1 LPVTALALA
10 AGLGLGALAA
20 WVALR
25 GRAGVLAERCERLE
39 AGFRERADLLGET
52 REDLARATAAL
63 EHERGA
69 AAEKMRLLGDAKEEL
84 ANAFKAL
91 SADALR
97 TNNSS
102 FLELAR
108 TTLERYQ
115 TEAKDDLE
123 QRRVA
128 VEHLVAPIR
137 ESLAKVDGQIQ
148 HLERAR
154 SEAYGALMGQ
164 VRTLAE
170 SQERLRAET
179 GNLVTALRAP
189 AVRGRW
195 GEIQLRRVV
204 EMAGM
209 LSHCDFVEQV
219 TATADERRLRPDLV
233 VKLPGGKNVV
243 VDAKVPLQAYL
254 EAVEAQ
260 DEDTR
265 TARLGDHARQI
276 RQHMAKL
283 SLKSYWEQFQPA
295 PEFVVMFIPGEAF
308 YSAALEQDPGLIEE
322 GVSQRVLLAT
332 PTTLIGV
339 LKAVAYGWHQET
351 VAESARAVSRLGR
364 ELHGRIAVLGDH
376 MAKLGVQLDRAVST
390 YNQTVGSLER
400 RVLPAARRF
409 SELGADGGREIPVL
423 EPVEKST
430 QVPQALELTGG
441 PGDEP
446 EDVELTAPERDA
458 A

>member
-1 LPVTALALA
+1 MSALALA
-10 AGLGLGALAA
+10 AGLALGVIAC
-20 WVALR
+20 WFALR
-25 GRAGVLAERCERLE
+25 GRAGAL
-39 AGFRERADLLGET
+39 GERADRLEGELHART
-52 REDLARATAAL
+52 EQLAAAREDLARATAVV
-63 EHERGA
+63 EHERDA
-69 AAEKMRLLGDAKEEL
+69 AQEKLRLLGEAKEEL

-91 SADALR
+91 SAEALR

-108 TTLERYQ
+108 TTLERFQ
-115 TEAKDDLE
+115 AQAKDDLD

-128 VEHLVAPIR
+128 VEHLVAPIK

-154 SEAYGALMGQ
+154 SEAYGALIGQ

-170 SQERLRAET
+170 SQERLRTET
-179 GNLVTALRAP
+179 GNLVTALRTP

-219 TATADERRLRPDLV
+219 TATVDDRRLRPDLV

-260 DEDTR
+260 DEETR
-265 TARLGDHARQI
+265 TARLADHARQI

-351 VAESARAVSRLGR
+351 VAESARAVSQLGK
-364 ELHGRIAVLGDH
+364 ELHGRLAVLGDH
-376 MAKLGVQLDRAVST
+376 MARPCGLHLQPDRRLA
-390 YNQTVGSLER
+390 R
-400 RVLPAARRF
+400 AARPACRAALQRAG
-409 SELGADGGREIPVL
+409 SRRRPRDSDTRAGRQDDAGSAGARANRRRGGAPRGRRRHSRARRGLGRSRP
-423 EPVEKST
+423 
-430 QVPQALELTGG
+430 AL
-441 PGDEP
+441 
-446 EDVELTAPERDA
+446 
-458 A
+458 

>member
-1 LPVTALALA
+1 MTALALA
-10 AGLGLGALAA
+10 VGLAIGAIATWL
-20 WVALR
+20 ALR
-25 GRAGVLAERCERLE
+25 GRASALGERGERLE
-39 AGFRERADLLGET
+39 AELRERTDKLATAREELARVTAAVEHERAAANEKLQLLGE
-52 REDLARATAAL
+52 
-63 EHERGA
+63 
-69 AAEKMRLLGDAKEEL
+69 AKVEL
-84 ANAFKAL
+84 ADAFKAL

-108 TTLERYQ
+108 ATLERFQ
-115 TEAKDDLE
+115 AQAKNDLE

-128 VEHLVAPIR
+128 VEHLVAPIK

-148 HLERAR
+148 HLEKAR

-209 LSHCDFVEQV
+209 LAHCDFVEQV
-219 TATADERRLRPDLV
+219 TTSIDDRRLRPDLV

-254 EAVEAQ
+254 EAIEA
-260 DEDTR
+260 EDDDLR
-265 TARLGDHARQI
+265 AARLGDHARQI

-295 PEFVVMFIPGEAF
+295 PEFVIMFIPGEAF

-351 VAESARAVSRLGR
+351 VAESARAVSKLGK
-364 ELHGRIAVLGDH
+364 ELHGRLAVLGDH
-376 MAKLGVQLDRAVST
+376 MARLGLQLDRAVST

-409 SELGADGGREIPVL
+409 SELGADGGREIPAL
-423 EPVEKST
+423 EPVDKTT
-430 QVPQALELTGG
+430 QLPQALELTGG
-441 PGDEP
+441 EAADPADS
-446 EDVELTAPERDA
+446 DFDSQRDA

>member
-1 LPVTALALA
+1 MTALALMAGA
-10 AGLGLGALAA
+10 AVGMLAA
-20 WVALR
+20 WLALR
-25 GRAGVLAERCERLE
+25 GRAGALAERAETLDRDLRSRSDQLAE
-39 AGFRERADLLGET
+39 AREG
-52 REDLARATAAL
+52 LARASAAI
-63 EHERGA
+63 EHERA
-69 AAEKMRLLGDAKEEL
+69 AGAEKVRLLAEAKSEL
-84 ANAFKAL
+84 SDAFKAL
-91 SADALR
+91 SADALK
-97 TNNSS
+97 TNSSS

-108 TTLERYQ
+108 TTLERFQ
-115 TEAKDDLE
+115 VQAKDDLD

-128 VEHLVAPIR
+128 VEHLVAPIK

-148 HLERAR
+148 NLEKAR
-154 SEAYGALMGQ
+154 SEAYGALLGQ
-164 VRTLAE
+164 VRGLAE
-170 SQERLRAET
+170 SQEKLRTET

-219 TATADERRLRPDLV
+219 TATVDGRHLRPDLI

-243 VDAKVPLQAYL
+243 VDAKAPLQAYL
-254 EAVEAQ
+254 EALEAP
-260 DEDTR
+260 DDATR
-265 TARLGDHARQI
+265 TARLQDHARQI
-276 RQHMAKL
+276 RQHMTKL
-283 SLKSYWEQFQPA
+283 SVKSYWEQFQPT
-295 PEFVVMFIPGEAF
+295 PEFIVMFIPGEAF

-339 LKAVAYGWHQET
+339 LKAVAYGWQQET
-351 VAESARAVSRLGR
+351 VAESARAVSQLGK
-364 ELHGRIAVLGDH
+364 ELHGRLATLGDH
-376 MAKLGVQLDRAVST
+376 FARLGQRLDGAVSA

-409 SELGADGGREIPVL
+409 SELGADGGREIPAL
-423 EPVEKST
+423 GPIEKSA
-430 QVPQALELTGG
+430 QAPQAFELTGG
-441 PGDEP
+441 AVVPRP
-446 EDVELTAPERDA
+446 EADSGSQPERDA

>member
-1 LPVTALALA
+1 MTALALA
-10 AGLGLGALAA
+10 TGLVLGASAVWL
-20 WVALR
+20 ALR
-25 GRAGVLAERCERLE
+25 GRAGVLAERADRLE
-39 AGFRERADLLGET
+39 AELRERNDRLAEA
-52 REDLARATAAL
+52 REDLARASAAVS
-63 EHERGA
+63 HERDA
-69 AAEKMRLLGDAKEEL
+69 AAAKLRLLGEAKEEL

-91 SADALR
+91 SAEALR

-108 TTLERYQ
+108 TTLERFQ
-115 TEAKDDLE
+115 TQAKDDLD

-128 VEHLVAPIR
+128 VEHLVAPIK

-148 HLERAR
+148 HLEKAR

-179 GNLVTALRAP
+179 GNLVTALRTP

-209 LSHCDFVEQV
+209 LAHCDFVEQV
-219 TATADERRLRPDLV
+219 TASADDRRLRPDLV

-254 EAVEAQ
+254 EAIEAQ
-260 DEDTR
+260 DEETR
-265 TARLGDHARQI
+265 IARLGDHARQI
-276 RQHMAKL
+276 RQHMSKL

-351 VAESARAVSRLGR
+351 VAESARAVSRLGK
-364 ELHGRIAVLGDH
+364 ELHGRLAVLGDH

-409 SELGADGGREIPVL
+409 SELGADGGREIPAL
-423 EPVEKST
+423 EPIDKST
-430 QVPQALELTGG
+430 QAPQALELTSG
-441 PGDEP
+441 PPQELP
-446 EDVELTAPERDA
+446 EDDRAAPERDA

>member
-1 LPVTALALA
+1 MTVLALA
-10 AGLGLGALAA
+10 AGLLLGAIAA
-20 WVALR
+20 WLALR
-25 GRAGVLAERCERLE
+25 GRAGALAERAQALE
-39 AGFRERADLLGET
+39 ADLRDRQDQLSTLREE
-52 REDLARATAAL
+52 LARASATV
-63 EHERGA
+63 EHERTA
-69 AAEKMRLLGDAKEEL
+69 SAEKLRLLAEAKEQL
-84 ANAFKAL
+84 SDAFKAL
-91 SADALR
+91 SAEALK

-108 TTLERYQ
+108 TTLERFQ
-115 TEAKDDLE
+115 TQAKDDLE
-123 QRRVA
+123 QRRLA
-128 VEHLVAPIR
+128 VEHLVAPIK
-137 ESLAKVDGQIQ
+137 ESLVKVDGQIQ

-170 SQERLRAET
+170 GQDRLRSET
-179 GNLVTALRAP
+179 VNLVTALRAP

-209 LSHCDFVEQV
+209 LAHCDFVEQV
-219 TATADERRLRPDLV
+219 TATVDERRLRPDLI

-243 VDAKVPLQAYL
+243 VDAKAPLQAYL
-254 EAVEAQ
+254 EALEAA
-260 DEDTR
+260 DEETR
-265 TARLGDHARQI
+265 SARLADHARQI

-283 SLKSYWEQFQPA
+283 SLKGYWEQFQPA
-295 PEFVVMFIPGEAF
+295 PEFIVMFIPGEAF

-322 GVSQRVLLAT
+322 GVNQRVLLAT

-351 VAESARAVSRLGR
+351 VAESARAVSKLGK
-364 ELHGRIAVLGDH
+364 ELHARLAVLGDH
-376 MAKLGVQLDRAVST
+376 MAKLGQQLDRAVST

-409 SELGADGGREIPVL
+409 SELGADGGREIPAL

-430 QVPQALELTGG
+430 QAPQALELTGG
-441 PGDEP
+441 GEDEHS
-446 EDVELTAPERDA
+446 ETVVAAPERDA

>member
-1 LPVTALALA
+1 MTVLALA
-10 AGLGLGALAA
+10 AGLLLGALAA
-20 WVALR
+20 WLALR
-25 GRAGVLAERCERLE
+25 GRAGVLAERAEGLEVELRDRRDQLSTLREELARAGAAVEHEREGAAEKL
-39 AGFRERADLLGET
+39 RLLGE
-52 REDLARATAAL
+52 
-63 EHERGA
+63 
-69 AAEKMRLLGDAKEEL
+69 AKDEL

-91 SADALR
+91 SAEALK
-97 TNNSS
+97 TNNTS

-108 TTLERYQ
+108 TTLERFQ
-115 TEAKDDLE
+115 AQAKDDLE

-128 VEHLVAPIR
+128 VEHLVAPIK
-137 ESLAKVDGQIQ
+137 ESLVKVDGQIQ

-154 SEAYGALMGQ
+154 AEAYGALLGQ

-209 LSHCDFVEQV
+209 LAHCDFAEQV
-219 TATADERRLRPDLV
+219 TATVDERRLRPDLI

-243 VDAKVPLQAYL
+243 VDAKAPLQAYL
-254 EAVEAQ
+254 EAVEAP
-260 DEDTR
+260 DEETR
-265 TARLGDHARQI
+265 AARLGDHARQI

-283 SLKSYWEQFQPA
+283 SMKSYWEQFQPA

-322 GVSQRVLLAT
+322 GVGQRVLPAT
-332 PTTLIGV
+332 PTTLIG
-339 LKAVAYGWHQET
+339 LLRAVAYGWHQET
-351 VAESARAVSRLGR
+351 VAESARAVSKLGK
-364 ELHGRIAVLGDH
+364 ELHGRLAVLGDH
-376 MAKLGVQLDRAVST
+376 MARLGQQLDRAVST

-409 SELGADGGREIPVL
+409 SELGADGGRDIPAL
-423 EPVEKST
+423 EPVDKTT
-430 QVPQALELTGG
+430 QAPQALELTGG
-441 PGDEP
+441 LAEEHSDPAVP
-446 EDVELTAPERDA
+446 TPERDA

>member
-1 LPVTALALA
+1 VTALAIF
-10 AGLGLGALAA
+10 AGLALGALAA
-20 WVALR
+20 WLALR
-25 GRAGVLAERCERLE
+25 GRAGALE
-39 AGFRERADLLGET
+39 ERADRLET
-52 REDLARATAAL
+52 ELRNRTDQLSSAREDLARAIASV
-63 EHERGA
+63 EHERDAG
-69 AAEKMRLLGDAKEEL
+69 AEKLRLLAEARSEL
-84 ANAFKAL
+84 SDAFKAL

-97 TNNSS
+97 TNNAS

-108 TTLERYQ
+108 TTLERFQ
-115 TEAKDDLE
+115 AQAKDDLE

-128 VEHLVAPIR
+128 VEHLVGPIK
-137 ESLAKVDGQIQ
+137 ESLSKVDGQIQ

-209 LSHCDFVEQV
+209 LAHCDFVEQM
-219 TATADERRLRPDLV
+219 TASVDERRLRPDLV

-254 EAVEAQ
+254 EALEAA
-260 DEDTR
+260 DEETR
-265 TARLGDHARQI
+265 SARLADHARQI

-283 SLKSYWEQFQPA
+283 SMKGYWEQFQPA

-322 GVSQRVLLAT
+322 GVGQRVLLAT

-339 LKAVAYGWHQET
+339 LKAVAYGWQQET
-351 VAESARAVSRLGR
+351 VAESARAVSKLGK
-364 ELHGRIAVLGDH
+364 ELHGRLAVLGDH
-376 MAKLGVQLDRAVST
+376 MARLGQQLDRAVST

-409 SELGADGGREIPVL
+409 SDLGADGGRDIASLNPVD
-423 EPVEKST
+423 KST
-430 QVPQALELTGG
+430 QSLQALELTGG
-441 PGDEP
+441 RADDLGEQD
-446 EDVELTAPERDA
+446 TAAPERDA

>member
-1 LPVTALALA
+1 VILVALT
-10 AGLGLGALAA
+10 LGLAIGALGA
-20 WVALR
+20 WFVVRTRTGDASARATRAEEELR
-25 GRAGVLAERCERLE
+25 RRDDVLAQ
-39 AGFRERADLLGET
+39 T
-52 REDLARATAAL
+52 REDLVRASATL
-63 EHERGA
+63 DHERAA
-69 AAEKMRLLGDAKEEL
+69 AAEKLRLVHEAREEL
-84 ANAFKAL
+84 ANSFKAL
-91 SADALR
+91 SAEALR
-97 TNNSS
+97 TNNAS

-108 TTLERYQ
+108 TTLERFQ
-115 TEAKDDLE
+115 AQAKDDLD
-123 QRRVA
+123 QRRTA
-128 VEHLVAPIR
+128 VEHLVAPIK

-219 TATADERRLRPDLV
+219 TATSDDRRLRPDLV

-243 VDAKVPLQAYL
+243 VDAKAPLQAYL
-254 EAVEAQ
+254 EALEAP
-260 DEDTR
+260 DEETR
-265 TARLGDHARQI
+265 AARLRDHARQM
-276 RQHMAKL
+276 RQHMASL
-283 SLKSYWEQFQPA
+283 SMKGYWEQFDPT

-308 YSAALEQDPGLIEE
+308 FAAALEHDPGLIEE
-322 GVSQRVLLAT
+322 GAALRVLPAT
-332 PTTLIGV
+332 PTTLIG
-339 LKAVAYGWHQET
+339 LLRAVAYGWHQET
-351 VAESARAVSRLGR
+351 VAESARAVSQLGK
-364 ELHGRIAVLGDH
+364 ELHGRLAVLGEH
-376 MAKLGVQLDRAVST
+376 MAKLGAHLDRAVST

-409 SELGADGGREIPVL
+409 SELGADGGKEIPTL
-423 EPVEKST
+423 DPVEKLT
-430 QVPQALELTGG
+430 QAPQALELTAGAEEG
-441 PGDEP
+441 ADE
-446 EDVELTAPERDA
+446 AAAERERHA

>member
-1 LPVTALALA
+1 MTALVLA
-10 AGLGLGALAA
+10 AGLGLGVLAT
-20 WVALR
+20 WLALR
-25 GRAGVLAERCERLE
+25 GRAGVLGERADRLE
-39 AGFRERADLLGET
+39 AELRERADQLADLREKHARVTAAVEHERHAAEEKVRLLGE
-52 REDLARATAAL
+52 
-63 EHERGA
+63 
-69 AAEKMRLLGDAKEEL
+69 AKQEL
-84 ANAFKAL
+84 ADAFKAL

-97 TNNSS
+97 TNNTS
-102 FLELAR
+102 FLELAQS
-108 TTLERYQ
+108 TLERFQ
-115 TEAKDDLE
+115 TQAKDDLD

-128 VEHLVAPIR
+128 VEHLVAPIK
-137 ESLAKVDGQIQ
+137 ESLARVDGQIQ
-148 HLERAR
+148 HLEKAR
-154 SEAYGALMGQ
+154 SEAYGALLGQ

-170 SQERLRAET
+170 SQDRLRAET

-219 TATADERRLRPDLV
+219 TATADDRRLRPDLV

-254 EAVEAQ
+254 EAVDAP
-260 DEDTR
+260 DEETR

-351 VAESARAVSRLGR
+351 VAESARAVSALGK
-364 ELHGRIAVLGDH
+364 ELHARLATLGDH
-376 MAKLGVQLDRAVST
+376 MAKLGLQLDRAVSS

-409 SELGADGGREIPVL
+409 SELGADGGREIPIL
-423 EPVEKST
+423 EPVEKTT
-430 QVPQALELTGG
+430 QAPQALELTGT
-441 PGDEP
+441 PP
-446 EDVELTAPERDA
+446 VELPAAEAPPERDA

>member
-1 LPVTALALA
+1 MTAIALATGLA
-10 AGLGLGALAA
+10 LGAFAA
-20 WVALR
+20 WLALR
-25 GRAGVLAERCERLE
+25 GRAGVLAERAERLE
-39 AGFRERADLLGET
+39 AELRERNDRLAEA
-52 REDLARATAAL
+52 REDLARTSAAVT
-63 EHERGA
+63 HERDA
-69 AAEKMRLLGDAKEEL
+69 AAEKLRLLGEAKEEL
-84 ANAFKAL
+84 SNAFKAL
-91 SADALR
+91 SAEALR

-108 TTLERYQ
+108 TTLERFQ
-115 TEAKDDLE
+115 TQAKDDLE

-128 VEHLVAPIR
+128 VEHLVAPIK

-148 HLERAR
+148 HLEKAR

-179 GNLVTALRAP
+179 GNLVTALRTP

-219 TATADERRLRPDLV
+219 TANADDRRLRPDLV

-254 EAVEAQ
+254 EAIEAQ
-260 DEDTR
+260 DEETR

-351 VAESARAVSRLGR
+351 VAESARAVSRLGK
-364 ELHGRIAVLGDH
+364 ELHGRLAVLGDH
-376 MAKLGVQLDRAVST
+376 MAKLGLQLDRAVST

-409 SELGADGGREIPVL
+409 SELGADGGREIPAL
-423 EPVEKST
+423 EPIDKST

-441 PGDEP
+441 PPQELP
-446 EDVELTAPERDA
+446 EDDLAAPERDA

>member
-1 LPVTALALA
+1 MTALALA
-10 AGLGLGALAA
+10 LGLALGALAA
-20 WVALR
+20 WFALR
-25 GRAGVLAERCERLE
+25 GRACALAEGVGRLE
-39 AGFRERADLLGET
+39 ADARLRAEELTSVREA
-52 REDLARATAAL
+52 LARAQASV
-63 EHERGA
+63 EHERSSA
-69 AAEKMRLLGDAKEEL
+69 TEKLRLVAEAKDEL

-91 SADALR
+91 SAEALK
-97 TNNSS
+97 TNNTS

-115 TEAKDDLE
+115 VQAKDDLD
-123 QRRVA
+123 QRRLA
-128 VEHLVAPIR
+128 VEHLVTPIK

-154 SEAYGALMGQ
+154 AEAYGSLVSQ

-209 LSHCDFVEQV
+209 LSHCDFLEQV
-219 TATADERRLRPDLV
+219 TASVEDRRLRPDLV

-243 VDAKVPLQAYL
+243 VDAKAPLQAYL
-254 EAVEAQ
+254 AAVEAP
-260 DEDTR
+260 DEETR
-265 TARLGDHARQI
+265 TAHLRDHARQI

-283 SLKSYWEQFQPA
+283 STKSYWEQFQPA

-322 GVSQRVLLAT
+322 GVSQRVLPAT
-332 PTTLIGV
+332 PTTLIG
-339 LKAVAYGWHQET
+339 LLRAVAYGWQQET
-351 VAESARAVSRLGR
+351 VAESARAVSELGKD
-364 ELHGRIAVLGDH
+364 LHGRLAVLGDH
-376 MAKLGVQLDRAVST
+376 VARLGQHLDRAVST

-409 SELGADGGREIPVL
+409 SDLGADAGREIPIL
-423 EPVEKST
+423 EPVDKTT

-441 PGDEP
+441 SAEH
-446 EDVELTAPERDA
+446 EVAPERDA

>member
-1 LPVTALALA
+1 MIGVALA
-10 AGLGLGALAA
+10 AGLLLGA
-20 WVALR
+20 VAVWLGLR
-25 GRAGVLAERCERLE
+25 GRADAMAER
-39 AGFRERADLLGET
+39 A
-52 REDLARATAAL
+52 AAL
-63 EHERGA
+63 T
-69 AAEKMRLLGDAKEEL
+69 AELRQRTDQLTSTREEL
-84 ANAFKAL
+84 ARTDAALDHERSAAKEKLRLLEEAKDELSAAFKAL
-91 SADALR
+91 SAEALR

-102 FLELAR
+102 FIELAR
-108 TTLERYQ
+108 ATLERFQ
-115 TEAKDDLE
+115 VQAKDDLD

-128 VEHLVAPIR
+128 VEHLVAPIK

-164 VRTLAE
+164 VRTMAE
-170 SQERLRAET
+170 AQERLRAET
-179 GNLVTALRAP
+179 GHLVTALRTP

-209 LSHCDFVEQV
+209 LAHCDFVEQV
-219 TATADERRLRPDLV
+219 TATADGRQLRPDLV

-243 VDAKVPLQAYL
+243 VDAKAPLQAYL
-254 EAVEAQ
+254 EAIEATD
-260 DEDTR
+260 DETR
-265 TARLGDHARQI
+265 TARLSDHARQI

-283 SLKSYWEQFQPA
+283 SMKAYWEQFQPA
-295 PEFVVMFIPGEAF
+295 PEFIVMFIPGEAF

-322 GVSQRVLLAT
+322 GVNQRVLLAT

-351 VAESARAVSRLGR
+351 VAESARAVSKLGK
-364 ELHGRIAVLGDH
+364 ELHGRLAVLGDH
-376 MAKLGVQLDRAVST
+376 MAKLGAQLDRAVST

-409 SELGADGGREIPVL
+409 SELGADGGRDIPIL

-430 QVPQALELTGG
+430 QAPQALELTEGSVVEPDPG
-441 PGDEP
+441 PAEGA
-446 EDVELTAPERDA
+446 APERDA

>member
-1 LPVTALALA
+1 MTALALA
-10 AGLGLGALAA
+10 AGFLLGAAAA
-20 WVALR
+20 WFALR
-25 GRAGVLAERCERLE
+25 GRAGALAERADCLE
-39 AGFRERADLLGET
+39 ADLRERSENLSRAREELARAEAAVEHERSAATEKLRLLGE
-52 REDLARATAAL
+52 
-63 EHERGA
+63 
-69 AAEKMRLLGDAKEEL
+69 AKDEL

-91 SADALR
+91 SAEALK
-97 TNNSS
+97 TNNTS

-108 TTLERYQ
+108 TTLERFQ
-115 TEAKDDLE
+115 SQAKDDLD
-123 QRRVA
+123 QRRLA
-128 VEHLVAPIR
+128 VEHLVAPIK
-137 ESLAKVDGQIQ
+137 ESLVKVDGQIQ

-154 SEAYGALMGQ
+154 AEAYGSLLGQ

-170 SQERLRAET
+170 SQERLRTET

-209 LSHCDFVEQV
+209 LAHCDFIEQV
-219 TATADERRLRPDLV
+219 TASVDDRRLRPDLV

-243 VDAKVPLQAYL
+243 VDAKAPLQAYL
-254 EAVEAQ
+254 QAVEAP
-260 DEDTR
+260 DEETR
-265 TARLGDHARQI
+265 DARLGDHARQI

-283 SLKSYWEQFQPA
+283 SMKSYWEQFQPA

-322 GVSQRVLLAT
+322 GVSQRVLPAT
-332 PTTLIGV
+332 PTTLIG
-339 LKAVAYGWHQET
+339 LLRAVAYGWHQET
-351 VAESARAVSRLGR
+351 VAESARAVSELGK
-364 ELHGRIAVLGDH
+364 ELHGRLAVLGDH
-376 MAKLGVQLDRAVST
+376 VTRLGQHLDRAVST

-409 SELGADGGREIPVL
+409 SELGADGGREIQAL
-423 EPVEKST
+423 EPIEKTT
-430 QVPQALELTGG
+430 QAPQALELTNGAS
-441 PGDEP
+441 EAA
-446 EDVELTAPERDA
+446 DVEAAERDA